1 MRLKTHRNNW
11 KKSHNKEKEKK
22 PWFVLN
28 SLRSR
33 QRERVSEWESLYY
46 MKNAPLLWHSTRIDI
61 KMAIGMSLS
70 RALAFYFF
78 SLLQLRVEFNLFPS
92 HSLGFLMPVCL
103 FAYSLSLSLSIPHFL
118 SMSENIIVYVNDFD
132 VKSVF
137 FWNPRDELFFTKKIV
152 TKNCNYIN

>member
-1 MRLKTHRNNW
+1 
-11 KKSHNKEKEKK
+11 
-22 PWFVLN
+22 
-28 SLRSR
+28 
-33 QRERVSEWESLYY
+33 
-46 MKNAPLLWHSTRIDI
+46 
-61 KMAIGMSLS
+61 MAIGMSLS

-92 HSLGFLMPVCL
+92 HSPGFLMPVCL

-118 SMSENIIVYVNDFD
+118 SMSENLIVYVNDFD

-152 TKNCNYIN
+152 TKNCNYIT